1 MFGLLLRG
9 AGVSWG
15 SRWLVGGR
23 RASEGS
29 RRGWLPVCTGGRRR
43 GRASS
48 LAEWRRTA
56 PADTDSASPRRRP
69 PLDLS
74 VRTHSIKRT
83 SARVE
88 RSSQHTR
95 LRPHPSPSRSLL
107 CTSRARATLSLSLAL
122 APAAHRPV
130 ASPRTLV
137 PPPCPTLRK
146 SPSRRWSRLIWITRS
161 GTSYVPLPLSS
172 RSSSLTPCSAAL
184 SLRQWIDTHVSPPF
198 KRPSHEALNAVQ
210 PRRGDT
216 ISFYKDVPEIL
227 HRIETKGSYMA
238 LCSRTSAPE

>member
-1 MFGLLLRG
+1 MNGLLLRD

-74 VRTHSIKRT
+74 VRTHSI
-83 SARVE
+83 
-88 RSSQHTR
+88 
-95 LRPHPSPSRSLL
+95 
-107 CTSRARATLSLSLAL
+107 TSRALITAHPPPPTPQSLAL
-122 APAAHRPV
+122 FALHFTRP
-130 ASPRTLV
+130 RD
-137 PPPCPTLRK
+137 
-146 SPSRRWSRLIWITRS
+146 
-161 GTSYVPLPLSS
+161 PLPKPRSRSS
-172 RSSSLTPCSAAL
+172 RSPPCRFASN
-184 SLRQWIDTHVSPPF
+184 T
-198 KRPSHEALNAVQ
+198 RPSAMSDSEEEPFPAMVSFDLDYTVWDLVRAPPTFIPLLKSDALLGGALPAPVDRHTCLPAFQ
-210 PRRGDT
+210 TPLPRGAQRR
-216 ISFYKDVPEIL
+216 P
-227 HRIETKGSYMA
+227 
-238 LCSRTSAPE
+238 AP